1 MTIYDAYGRAVDT
14 SLLHTEQA
22 APTMTGIRNIY
33 SIMHPSA
40 GLTPEKLSAVLRQ
53 AEFGDPFLYLE
64 LAEEMEEKDLH
75 YLAVMETRKQT
86 VAQLPMIIQPAS
98 GEREDIRIAAM
109 VSEALFDGTGA
120 RTRRAAKLQL
130 AAGRIAA
137 IRAGARAGSRIS
149 CLGSAACGRP
159 QHLEPARRAGSVIPF
174 EKPGSRRS

>member
-40 GLTPEKLSAVLRQ
+40 GLTPEKLSAVLRE

-75 YLAVMETRKQT
+75 YLAVLNTRKEAVSQ
-86 VAQLPMIIQPAS
+86 IDYEIKPAS
-98 GEREDIRIAAM
+98 DDKDDIRAAEL
-109 VSEALFDGTGA
+109 V
-120 RTRRAAKLQL
+120 RAML
-130 AAGRIAA
+130 A
-137 IRAGARAGSRIS
+137 
-149 CLGSAACGRP
+149 
-159 QHLEPARRAGSVIPF
+159 
-174 EKPGSRRS
+174 